1 VQYRRDIDGLRAIAV
16 LPVIL
21 FHAGFSYFQGGFLGV
36 DIFFVISGYLITG
49 LIIGELEKET
59 FRISS
64 FYLRR
69 AKRLLPA
76 LFVVSITS
84 FVVGYSLLLPID
96 LKNLSQSLTALS
108 IFSTNIF
115 FWLTTDYFSSVAELK
130 PLLHTWSLAV
140 EEQFYIFF
148 PIFLLTISS
157 FGRKSVFFI
166 TLVLASISL
175 LYFFWITNIDYHS
188 SFFLLPS
195 RAWELLAGALL
206 ALYLTNNNI
215 EHCTSK
221 TNNLMSSIGFLL
233 IAFSILTF
241 NSFSNF
247 SNFSN
252 FYILLSVIGTLLV
265 ISFSEPTTIIYKLL
279 SSPALVGLG
288 LISYSM
294 YLWHQPMLAFS
305 KYVYVESLPSS
316 FLLLLCASTI
326 PIGYLS
332 WRYIEQPARDNNNII
347 LSKYFVYLSI
357 AAFSLIFLIG
367 LLGHF
372 SDGFQKRKFLSE
384 PHKYFSYELFNNIK
398 PTNKRNIDCI
408 DEDLSPCMRNQGK
421 AGRVILVG
429 DSHAGDLVG
438 EFYKFAKNNDVA
450 ASHLIEAGCSFTSQD
465 LMTDRCFAAKDKLI
479 EISQSDTFDTMV
491 IVISIYEVLD
501 DLNVSEVE
509 PLLKDL
515 FGTIKIA
522 LSNNKKVLFV
532 IPRPTL
538 SLHPIRA
545 TVFRKDHKIDL
556 VPLKYQRRTEYFL
569 DQYKRTNN
577 LTFVSEEE
585 ILINGFCKNKN
596 NCTYGIIGNNIA
608 YRDSNHLTG
617 FGSQYVFDRLSK
629 KIELE

>member
-1 VQYRRDIDGLRAIAV
+1 
-16 LPVIL
+16 
-21 FHAGFSYFQGGFLGV
+21 
-36 DIFFVISGYLITG
+36 
-49 LIIGELEKET
+49 
-59 FRISS
+59 
-64 FYLRR
+64 
-69 AKRLLPA
+69 
-76 LFVVSITS
+76 
-84 FVVGYSLLLPID
+84 
-96 LKNLSQSLTALS
+96 
-108 IFSTNIF
+108 
-115 FWLTTDYFSSVAELK
+115 
-130 PLLHTWSLAV
+130 
-140 EEQFYIFF
+140 
-148 PIFLLTISS
+148 
-157 FGRKSVFFI
+157 
-166 TLVLASISL
+166 
-175 LYFFWITNIDYHS
+175 
-188 SFFLLPS
+188 
-195 RAWELLAGALL
+195 
-206 ALYLTNNNI
+206 
-215 EHCTSK
+215 
-221 TNNLMSSIGFLL
+221 
-233 IAFSILTF
+233 
-241 NSFSNF
+241 
-247 SNFSN
+247 
-252 FYILLSVIGTLLV
+252 
-265 ISFSEPTTIIYKLL
+265 
-279 SSPALVGLG
+279 
-288 LISYSM
+288 
-294 YLWHQPMLAFS
+294 
-305 KYVYVESLPSS
+305 
-316 FLLLLCASTI
+316 
-326 PIGYLS
+326 
-332 WRYIEQPARDNNNII
+332 
-347 LSKYFVYLSI
+347 
-357 AAFSLIFLIG
+357 
-367 LLGHF
+367 
-372 SDGFQKRKFLSE
+372 
-384 PHKYFSYELFNNIK
+384 
-398 PTNKRNIDCI
+398 
-408 DEDLSPCMRNQGK
+408 MRNQGK